1 MGWAF
6 VWMMVGLKVPIVALG
21 LIVWWA
27 WRSEPEPGTDES
39 DGGGEPRHPRAPRPR
54 PSRRGPHGDAAPLAP
69 ARTRRPAGPSPRP
82 ARGPL

>member
-27 WRSEPEPGTDES
+27 WRSEPEAGPDGS

-69 ARTRRPAGPSPRP
+69 ARTRRPAGPSRRP
-82 ARGPL
+82 AREPL